1 MLKYIRQGIEFLAAV
16 LVLGLTFIV
25 ALQVFQRFVVGR
37 SLVWP
42 DEAAGLILVWI
53 TFVGAYLTSADDAHV
68 RFRLVHDRLHS
79 GLAMTIATLGD
90 IAVIVFLLVMAYF
103 SLPLIERTW
112 DQRPITVPISK
123 GFIYSIMPVMCML
136 MIVEIIGKSPLLLR
150 LWMAWRP
157 NPEDSDGKSG
167 T

>member
-1 MLKYIRQGIEFLAAV
+1 MLRYIRQAIGLLAAV
-16 LVLGLTFIV
+16 LVLGLTVIV

-79 GLAMTIATLGD
+79 GLAVAIATLGD
-90 IAVIVFLLVMAYF
+90 IAVIVFLVVMIYF

-112 DQRPITVPISK
+112 DQRPITVPVSK
-123 GFIYSIMPVMCML
+123 GFIYLIMPVMCVL
-136 MIVEIIGKSPLLLR
+136 MIVEIIGKNPLLKR
-150 LWMAWRP
+150 LWKAWR
-157 NPEDSDGKSG
+157 SG
-167 T
+167 TEDRHGNSGS